1 MAPSPPF
8 EVAYPA
14 RVVRHF
20 PVSSPWSAVSP
31 SRSGHPSSRIK
42 VCDSLLLCGLCCLS
56 WKCQR
61 MYPWNRALGWGSTS
75 TPTSIYL
82 GLTPQGLAVAGAVG
96 RHAPGMGPG
105 LREQQAGWVSPP
117 LTSSPLR
124 WPGQRAGDQRGKGE
138 LTKKSQKVFAC
149 HSVLGYLSC
158 ALGCCPLRCFCE
170 VPDGLGQMPL
180 QCPFL
185 LKPHCAGAVGSP
197 PTHVASTRPSS
208 AHWPL
213 PV

>member
-1 MAPSPPF
+1 MPTLPELCGTFLCHHRCLLSHRHVQGILRLESKSVTPF
-8 EVAYPA
+8 C
-14 RVVRHF
+14 
-20 PVSSPWSAVSP
+20 SAVCVVSP
-31 SRSGHPSSRIK
+31 GNASGCTLGTEPWVGVAPAPPPPSTW
-42 VCDSLLLCGLCCLS
+42 GLPP
-56 WKCQR
+56 K
-61 MYPWNRALGWGSTS
+61 
-75 TPTSIYL
+75 
-82 GLTPQGLAVAGAVG
+82 GLAVAGAVG